1 MIALWRW
8 PCALLALLLSGFGG
22 LRALPADER
31 AADEAERV
39 VVSRPVPARLDCVDL
54 PRLARLD
61 QAWTAAFLSAPLP
74 ADRLSLPASAGGVG
88 GVEGWHPAPSLRRGS
103 AGGARA
109 P

>member
-22 LRALPADER
+22 LRSLPADER

-39 VVSRPVPARLDCVDL
+39 VVSRSAPTAAAVVDL
-54 PRLARLD
+54 PRLARWGHHQD
-61 QAWTAAFLSAPLP
+61 WSAAFLSAALP
-74 ADRLSLPASAGGVG
+74 ADRLSSPAWAAGA
-88 GVEGWHPAPSLRRGS
+88 EAWRPAPSLRRGS

>member
-39 VVSRPVPARLDCVDL
+39 VVSRPAPTDVVVLPQLARAGWPAWLA
-54 PRLARLD
+54 PRLGLAIVEENSLV
-61 QAWTAAFLSAPLP
+61 
-74 ADRLSLPASAGGVG
+74 ADVAG
-88 GVEGWHPAPSLRRGS
+88 WRPAPSQLRGS
-103 AGGARA
+103 AGGPRA